1 MDNKVTAI
9 LLIAGSSTRYGKK
22 TNKNFELI
30 NRKPLFIYSL
40 DIFIQNKNIDEI
52 IIVSK
57 KDDQD
62 KLLKLIPKN
71 PKIRVTTGGKERK
84 DSVYNALKIAKNDI
98 VIIHDGARPLLK
110 DSYINNCLKEIK
122 KYDGCT
128 IGVKAKD
135 TIKIANKNNIV
146 VETTTRANTY
156 QIGTPQCFNKNIL
169 KELHEKNRSD
179 DITDDCMLLERAG
192 YNVKIIEGDYT
203 NIKVT
208 TKEDLDIAKLF
219 LKDQ

>member
-1 MDNKVTAI
+1 MDNQVTAI

-30 NRKPLFIYSL
+30 NKKPFFIYSL

-62 KLLKLIPKN
+62 KLLKLLPN
-71 PKIRVTTGGKERK
+71 NSKIRITIGGKERK
-84 DSVYNALKIAKNDI
+84 DSVYNALKIAKNNI

-110 DSYINNCLKEIK
+110 NSYINNCLKEIK

-135 TIKIANKNNIV
+135 TIKIADKNNIV
-146 VETTTRANTY
+146 IETTQRSNTY
-156 QIGTPQCFNKNIL
+156 QIMTPQCFHKNIL
-169 KELHEKNRSD
+169 KELHEKNRND
-179 DITDDCMLLERAG
+179 DITDDCMLLERTG
-192 YNVKIIEGDYT
+192 YNIKIIEGDYT

-219 LKDQ
+219 INRL